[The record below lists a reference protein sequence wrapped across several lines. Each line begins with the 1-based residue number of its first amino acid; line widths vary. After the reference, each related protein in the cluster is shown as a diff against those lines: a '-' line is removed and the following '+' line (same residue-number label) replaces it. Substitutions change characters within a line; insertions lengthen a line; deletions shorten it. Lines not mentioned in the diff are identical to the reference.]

1 MRMKKLLNSVLTV
14 QRYEESP
21 TRPNYF
27 NESVVFFNEFETEW
41 FFETFFRAF
50 CLLTLR
56 DVIFPKTD

>member
-14 QRYEESP
+14 QRYEERP
-21 TRPNYF
+21 TRQNYF
-27 NESVVFFNEFETEW
+27 NESVFFFNEFETDLILKG
-41 FFETFFRAF
+41 FFRAF

>member
-27 NESVVFFNEFETEW
+27 NESVFFFNEFETDLILKG
-41 FFETFFRAF
+41 F
-50 CLLTLR
+50 LGLS
-56 DVIFPKTD
+56 VY